1 VISLAPTSPCAPR
14 ERIRAALD
22 VLGVR
27 NLLFGIHDAA
37 FPSRTDEDAGRG
49 TPYSEGAARLLDLVA
64 DLGFSGVQLGPQGI
78 TSAADPSPYDGTLFS
93 KNPLS
98 VALASLA
105 AAEGSELLAREE
117 LHAVV
122 AARPG
127 PRDRVPYDYVFQAQ
141 RRALSEAYA
150 RFRRRSAAGDPG
162 LEPLARG
169 FAAFRRANAEWL
181 ERDAFYE
188 ILERQYGGRHF
199 TQWVSAEGE
208 PLPDQFLWAPPRGEE
223 EVAVARRARQRETH
237 AVETEGFA
245 FTQYLLHEQHRR
257 LRGRLARLGLKLF
270 GDLQV
275 GLSARDV
282 WFARGFLLRDYVM
295 GAPPSRTNPEG
306 QAWSYGVLDP
316 ARYFA
321 PWAEVGRREGPAL
334 RFLRA
339 RVGKMFDE
347 FDGIRVDHPHGLVC
361 PWVYR
366 SGTRTPIRAVQ
377 QGARL
382 FASPDLPDHPDLARH
397 AIARPDQ
404 LDRSRPRHDDGWV
417 RELTEEQVDRYGVA
431 FAIVLEEAT
440 RRGRSSHDVA
450 CEILS
455 TQPYPLGRVIA
466 RHGLGRFRVTQKADL
481 DRPDD
486 VYRGENAGPEDWIML
501 GNHDTRP
508 IWRVAEDWLAQGA
521 SRQQAEYLAS
531 RLLSP
536 GEDRDA
542 WVARTA
548 ADLPSL
554 VRARFADLFVGPA
567 RNVHVFFTDL
577 LGLREAYNRPGTVD
591 PQNWSLRVAPSF
603 REDYESRRRAG
614 LALDLPRALARALRA
629 RGKSFSAAHAGLIGD
644 LEGSGA

>member
-1 VISLAPTSPCAPR
+1 MSPEVRVATLAR
-14 ERIRAALD
+14 LRDALD
-22 VLGVR
+22 ALGIR

-37 FPSRTDEDAGRG
+37 FPSRADEDVGRG
-49 TPYSEGAARLLDLVA
+49 SPYSEGAAELLELVA
-64 DLGFSGVQLGPQGI
+64 ALGFSGVQLGPQGS
-78 TSAADPSPYDGTLFS
+78 TSASNPSPYDGTLFS

-98 VALASLA
+98 VALAALA
-105 AAEGSELLAREE
+105 AAEGGELLAREV
-117 LHAVV
+117 LAAVV

-127 PRDRVPYDYVFQAQ
+127 PRDRVPYDYVFKAQ
-141 RRALSEAYA
+141 RLALAEAHA
-150 RFRRRSAAGDPG
+150 AFRRRSAAGDPG

-169 FAAFRRANAEWL
+169 FAAFRQANAEWL

-188 ILERQYGGRHF
+188 VLERQYGGRHF

-208 PLPDQFLWAPPRGEE
+208 PLPDQALWAPRRSEE
-223 EVAVARRARQRETH
+223 GVAVARRARLREAH
-237 AVETEGFA
+237 AVETEAFA

-257 LRGRLARLGLKLF
+257 LRERLARLRLTLF
-270 GDLQV
+270 GDLQI

-282 WFARGFLLRDYVM
+282 WFARGFLLPDYVM

-306 QAWSYGVLDP
+306 QPWGYGVLDP
-316 ARYFA
+316 ARFFE
-321 PWAEVGRREGPAL
+321 PWVEDGRRDGPAL

-347 FDGIRVDHPHGLVC
+347 VDGIRVDHPHGLVC

-366 SGTRTPIRAVQ
+366 SGTRAPIRAVQ

-382 FASPDLPDHPDLARH
+382 FASPDLPDHPDLAR
-397 AIARPDQ
+397 
-404 LDRSRPRHDDGWV
+404 
-417 RELTEEQVDRYGVA
+417 Y
-431 FAIVLEEAT
+431 AIV
-440 RRGRSSHDVA
+440 RP
-450 CEILS
+450 EILS

-486 VYRGENAGPEDWIML
+486 IYRGENAGPEDWIML

-508 IWRVAEDWLAQGA
+508 IWRVAEDWLARGA

-536 GEDRDA
+536 REDRDT
-542 WVARTA
+542 WIARTA

-554 VRARFADLFVGPA
+554 VQARFADLFVGPA
-567 RNVHVFFTDL
+567 RNVQVFFTDL

-591 PQNWSLRVAPSF
+591 PENWSLRVAPCF
-603 REDYESRRRAG
+603 RQDYEGRRRAG

-629 RGKSFSAAHAGLIGD
+629 RGESFSAAHAGLVED
-644 LEGSGA
+644 LERAGA